1 MRCPFRVR
9 ASTLRLT
16 LTLLAL
22 CTAGA
27 CASGNPEEATA
38 AGTAGAGT
46 PFVIEVAQTY
56 ITIENRTGAP
66 LAGGQME
73 IIPRGVLPPFKSTL
87 PRLENGARRD
97 IMLNTFRAADG
108 TLFNRNLARA
118 RTVKVTAKDQSGKEY
133 AFETPFE

>member
-9 ASTLRLT
+9 ASTLRVA

-27 CASGNPEEATA
+27 CAGNPEGAAA
-38 AGTAGAGT
+38 AGTAGSDAR
-46 PFVIEVAQTY
+46 FVIEVSQTY

-73 IIPRGVLPPFKSTL
+73 LIPRGVLPPFRSTL
-87 PRLENGARRD
+87 PRLENGAKRD
-97 IMLNTFRAADG
+97 IQLNTFRAADG
-108 TLFNRNLARA
+108 TTFNRNLARA

-133 AFETPFE
+133 TFETPFE